1 MKDDQTK
8 YKYEVVGCAQMYIED
23 GMYTIAEL
31 EQKLTDFKKVSAA
44 MSKQLERSM
53 REIKKIKKVMK

>member
-1 MKDDQTK
+1 
-8 YKYEVVGCAQMYIED
+8 MYIED

-44 MSKQLERSM
+44 MSKQLEWSM

>member
-1 MKDDQTK
+1 MKETN
-8 YKYEVVGCAQMYIED
+8 YKYEVVGVAMMHIED

-53 REIKKIKKVMK
+53 RETKKVLK